1 MLVRVFLSILAEN
14 KRIWVNFIKD
24 FLMDVTS
31 SMNVL
36 SKSLSAS
43 SSTSVLTSC
52 TLSFLLLM
60 SCIIL
65 LGVPTTI
72 AGFALIESICL
83 EMLTSPINAAD
94 ENVLFMQLK
103 MSFNVL
109 LTWMASSL
117 VGTSIIACILLV
129 SALSLLIIGIRYARV
144 LPVPVPEH
152 AQTSLPDIICLY
164 V

>member
-1 MLVRVFLSILAEN
+1 
-14 KRIWVNFIKD
+14 
-24 FLMDVTS
+24 
-31 SMNVL
+31 
-36 SKSLSAS
+36 
-43 SSTSVLTSC
+43 
-52 TLSFLLLM
+52 M

-117 VGTSIIACILLV
+117 VGTSIIA
-129 SALSLLIIGIRYARV
+129 
-144 LPVPVPEH
+144 
-152 AQTSLPDIICLY
+152 
-164 V
+164 